1 MDIATYRF
9 NLFVGADGYDLLTA
23 IVVGAGVAYSVL
35 GEFKIRGVL

>member
-1 MDIATYRF
+1 MDIATYIF
-9 NLFVGADGYDLLTA
+9 NLFVGADGYDLLAA